1 METQVEHLLQLKV
14 MRLTKPALTNSEN
27 TILSENTDL
36 PQYFSESKNLLPKN
50 NFLLLPQSF
59 GNIYLGE
66 TFSSYICI
74 INCTTHAVGSVSVKC
89 DLQSKALNSEYMKE
103 N

>member
-1 METQVEHLLQLKV
+1 MEAQVEHLLQLKV

-27 TILSENTDL
+27 TILSEKSDL
-36 PQYFSESKNLLPKN
+36 PQFVATEPKNLLNKN

-66 TFSSYICI
+66 
-74 INCTTHAVGSVSVKC
+74 
-89 DLQSKALNSEYMKE
+89 
-103 N
+103 